1 MCQGVSVDISNV
13 LPTCS
18 DTQRLRFNRRPRSH
32 THNTLPPPPSYPHW
46 VVQYSSGRPS
56 SFAIPFNGQC
66 FRQAKHAGRMWLLPL
81 SLLGACW
88 ARVCTVYVLCLSIV
102 VLDGTEGKPRDR
114 WIDAGTR
121 ETGAHY
127 PVQEK
132 KKGRRADGQTSVY
145 IYLSIQE
152 NRNRK
157 KKCWERD
164 EETRNDVHKSRNR
177 SPSDARR
184 KYMTGRAGG
193 SGGI

>member
-1 MCQGVSVDISNV
+1 MFSRHAATRKDSVSIVV
-13 LPTCS
+13 LA
-18 DTQRLRFNRRPRSH
+18 H
-32 THNTLPPPPSYPHW
+32 THITHNRLPPPPSYPHW

-152 NRNRK
+152 NRNRRK
-157 KKCWERD
+157 KMLGKRWGN
-164 EETRNDVHKSRNR
+164 EEWR
-177 SPSDARR
+177 P
-184 KYMTGRAGG
+184 
-193 SGGI
+193 